1 MDPDYLDIP
10 PPPIDPTKT
19 GNNRQTVELSNG
31 LKGVSYGP
39 TEDTP
44 LPSTDSLS
52 STPPEQPPQR
62 KGSGMKIYILAAL
75 PIIVLAAAIAIL
87 YGGQFGH
94 QEKVIF
100 NILNTT
106 QAANLSSIN
115 TTCSCLTVQ
124 QFDSFFNGSSSTTQS
139 AEYIPVTI
147 VKNPLDLNGL
157 GGYLGP
163 PSTYLLESVK
173 EFWFYDY
180 AAPTNG
186 GNILDQNNLATQ
198 GGSETL
204 IETSNTIGV
213 YTYITASQPSSVNL
227 ASATSS
233 NGFTYT
239 YFNTSYIGPD
249 NRTHQTFNL
258 VGYKDDYVAYVA
270 LGAKN
275 TSMASPA
282 TIAATISSTI

>member
-10 PPPIDPTKT
+10 PPPIDPAKT
-19 GNNRQTVELSNG
+19 GNNQRPVELSNNI
-31 LKGVSYGP
+31 KGVSFGP
-39 TEDTP
+39 TVDAP
-44 LPSTDSLS
+44 MPPAAPAPP
-52 STPPEQPPQR
+52 TPPEKPPEPKR
-62 KGSGMKIYILAAL
+62 SGMKAYLMAAL
-75 PIIVLAAAIAIL
+75 SIIALAAAIGIL

-106 QAANLSSIN
+106 QVANLSRIN
-115 TTCSCLTVQ
+115 TTCSCLTKQ
-124 QFDSFFNGSSSTTQS
+124 QFDSFFNGSASTNQS
-139 AEYIPVTI
+139 AEYTPVTI
-147 VKNPLDLNGL
+147 VKNPQDLNGL
-157 GGYLGP
+157 GGFIGP
-163 PSTYLLESVK
+163 PSPSLLESVK

-186 GNILDQNNLATQ
+186 SNILDQNNMATQ

-213 YTYITASQPSSVNL
+213 YTYITTSQPGSVSL
-227 ASATSS
+227 APTASS

-239 YFNTSYIGPD
+239 YFNTSYIGLD
-249 NRTHQTFNL
+249 NKTHQTFNL
-258 VGYKDDYVAYVA
+258 VGYKGDYVAYVA